1 MGSGIVGKGVPRLD
15 AVDKVTGRARYSED
29 FSQRDMLVGKV
40 LRSPHAHA
48 RVLRVDAAEA
58 RALPGV
64 EAVLTAEDLPTIKF
78 GTSGHPWSLDPHHRD
93 MADRLILTPK
103 ARFVGDAVAA
113 VVAVD
118 LPTAQK
124 ALRLIR
130 VDYEVLPCVLTPEAA
145 MAEGAPALHEERPGN
160 VLADFGNGYGDLEAE
175 LAGAGQ
181 VFEGDFETS
190 VVQHCHLENHTAFAY
205 RDSHGRIV
213 INSSTQ
219 IPHIV
224 RRVVAQALGLPWGRV
239 QVIKPF
245 VGGGFGAKQDVVVE
259 PLVAAMCLAVHGR
272 PVRYTLTR
280 EEVFIDSRTRHA
292 MKFHLR
298 TAVDRDG
305 RLRGIG
311 IQVLSNT
318 GAYASHG
325 HSIAMAGGSNFRSLY
340 AFRTVKYEPRTVY
353 TNLPV
358 AGAMRG
364 YGSPQVFFALESHL
378 EDIARALHQDP
389 IEFRLRNFVDLGYT
403 DPITGMVVRSMGI
416 RECLEKGKALIRWDE
431 KKRAY
436 AGQAG
441 PRRRG
446 LGVAC
451 FCYASGTYPFGQEIA
466 GARIVMHQDGS
477 VTLQV
482 GATEIGQGSD
492 TAFAQMAAETLGLP
506 LDRVHVVT
514 SQDTD
519 IAPFDPGAYAS
530 RQTTV
535 SGVAVRKAA
544 LDVRAQV
551 LAIAARRCGLGPD
564 QLDLRDERV
573 VELATGLEICTLEE
587 AAMASVLR
595 PPGRQPHQER
605 RLRQRAHQ
613 RHVLRLHLRGRGG
626 GHPHRQGPGA
636 GAVQRPRLGPDHQ
649 PGAGRGPGAR
659 GGEHGPGLRPAG
671 ADAVRPPERQ
681 APEQQPAGL
690 QAAHHPGHAED
701 QRRLRGDHGRRRALR
716 GEGPGRVPGDLAR
729 PGPAQRG
736 AGRHR
741 SRLQPDSPVSP
752 GGVREVPGG
761 RAAGGSR
768 GGPVPLN
775 GQPCRSPLTSPW
787 FRLREPPGR
796 SILLADRPLRR
807 FSRVASPA
815 RPPWSPPCA
824 FAQSSCR
831 PC

>member
-1 MGSGIVGKGVPRLD
+1 
-15 AVDKVTGRARYSED
+15 VDKVTGRARYSED

-64 EAVLTAEDLPTIKF
+64 EAVLTAEDLPKIKF

-93 MADRLILTPK
+93 VADRLILTPK

-145 MAEGAPALHEERPGN
+145 LAEGAPALHEERPGN

-175 LAGAGQ
+175 LAGADR

-245 VGGGFGAKQDVVVE
+245 IGGGFGAKQDVVVE
-259 PLVAAMCLAVHGR
+259 PLAAAMCLAVHGR

-292 MKFHLR
+292 MKFHLK

-325 HSIAMAGGSNFRSLY
+325 HSIALAGGSNFRSLY

-431 KKRAY
+431 KKRAC
-436 AGQAG
+436 ARQAG

-492 TAFAQMAAETLGLP
+492 TAFAQMTAETLGLP
-506 LDRVHVVT
+506 LDQVHVVT

-519 IAPFDPGAYAS
+519 IAPFDPGSFAS
-530 RQTTV
+530 RQTAV

-551 LAIAARRCGLGPD
+551 LAIAARKCGLDPD
-564 QLDLRDERV
+564 RMDLRDERV
-573 VELATGLEICTLEE
+573 VELATGREICTLEE
-587 AAMASVLR
+587 AAMDSYYD
-595 PPGRQPHQER
+595 
-605 RLRQRAHQ
+605 RLRANPIKSDVSANVRTSAMSYGCTFVEVEVDIPTGKVQ
-613 RHVLRLHLRGRGG
+613 VLELYNVHDSGRIINPVLAEGQVHGG
-626 GHPHRQGPGA
+626 VSMALGYALLEQMLFDPQSGKPLNNNLLDYKLPTILDTPKINAAFVETMDAAGPYGA
-636 GAVQRPRLGPDHQ
+636 KALGECPVIS
-649 PGAGRGPGAR
+649 
-659 GGEHGPGLRPAG
+659 PA
-671 ADAVRPPERQ
+671 P
-681 APEQQPAGL
+681 
-690 QAAHHPGHAED
+690 
-701 QRRLRGDHGRRRALR
+701 ALR
-716 GEGPGRVPGDLAR
+716 NAVLDAT
-729 PGPAQRG
+729 
-736 AGRHR
+736 
-741 SRLQPDSPVSP
+741 
-752 GGVREVPGG
+752 GVAFDRIPLYPQAVFEKF
-761 RAAGGSR
+761 RAAG
-768 GGPVPLN
+768 
-775 GQPCRSPLTSPW
+775 
-787 FRLREPPGR
+787 
-796 SILLADRPLRR
+796 LLEEATAAPTR
-807 FSRVASPA
+807 
-815 RPPWSPPCA
+815 
-824 FAQSSCR
+824 
-831 PC
+831 